1 MRAVICH
8 LFNWFKAANNMCK
21 TNSDVTCVVL
31 TKFDV
36 VLDSGVIQVQVR
48 GMDRSSRFPV
58 GGVGVGGGHSPQ
70 KLFLILRSSSEV
82 MSACYNV
89 TFLLI

>member
-58 GGVGVGGGHSPQ
+58 GGSGWGEGTLPRN
-70 KLFLILRSSSEV
+70 F
-82 MSACYNV
+82 
-89 TFLLI
+89 F